1 MNEPTFDEDD
11 WLMDG
16 GWFSKTRKAPT
27 KKKKKNRG
35 NRIEKRNA
43 WAITIAYFLLPISC
57 YCTSRDKRRVGRWF
71 TTGLVVMM
79 NHHMCV
85 NVLGCS
91 ASTQLSSSRGF
102 HSAFPR
108 RPFFLSSRLFSFIS
122 SIFLLFFF
130 PKITTFSRI
139 DRLVILQN
147 ASSNR
152 QRSPRSTQSFFSAIR
167 FMMCVGLFYFRSL
180 PTKKRRSKKLSRSL
194 TWSNNLQAKIFTTCS
209 FALSRH
215 QFFSLNKNSRSIFI
229 INSLYCNYT
238 QTTTNCFSLANVCK
252 TTNGNQ
258 QETERCAV

>member
-1 MNEPTFDEDD
+1 MSFWPWSRSMLRKSCCCFTASHFVWSLSFVCFDVDCSRLLYTWSIAVRVLLLLRTELNWLTTTKTFGCGSCWITRVWDGNRWSASNKRMNEPTFDEDE

-108 RPFFLSSRLFSFIS
+108 RPFFLGSRLFSFIS

-130 PKITTFSRI
+130 PKLQHFQELI
-139 DRLVILQN
+139 D
-147 ASSNR
+147 
-152 QRSPRSTQSFFSAIR
+152 
-167 FMMCVGLFYFRSL
+167 
-180 PTKKRRSKKLSRSL
+180 
-194 TWSNNLQAKIFTTCS
+194 
-209 FALSRH
+209 
-215 QFFSLNKNSRSIFI
+215 
-229 INSLYCNYT
+229 
-238 QTTTNCFSLANVCK
+238 
-252 TTNGNQ
+252 
-258 QETERCAV
+258 